1 VIDSILEALRQF
13 TNWFLSLFVDFFVF
27 LMNLIPVPPFVEQAK
42 QAISTFGD
50 IAGYPLYLIAFD
62 VGFPMVVS
70 AVLLKFLI
78 RRLPFI
84 G

>member
-1 VIDSILEALRQF
+1 MIDSIIEALRQF
-13 TNWFLSLFVDFFVF
+13 TDWILSLFVNFFVY
-27 LMNLIPVPPFVEQAK
+27 LLNLIPVPEFVEQAK
-42 QAISTFGD
+42 EAISTFGTY
-50 IAGYPLYLIAFD
+50 AGYPLYLIAFD

>member
-1 VIDSILEALRQF
+1 MIDSFVEALKQF
-13 TNWFLSLFVDFFVF
+13 TDWVLSLFVNFFIY
-27 LMNLIPVPPFVEQAK
+27 LLNLIPVPDFVDQAK
-42 QAISTFGD
+42 DAISTFGD
-50 IAGYPLYLIAFD
+50 FAGYPLYLIGFD

-70 AVLLKFLI
+70 AVMLKFLI

>member
-1 VIDSILEALRQF
+1 MIDSLLEALKRF
-13 TNWFLSLFVDFFVF
+13 TDWVLSLFVDFFVY
-27 LMNLIPVPPFVEQAK
+27 LLNLIPVPTFVEQAK
-42 QAISTFGD
+42 DAITTFGD

>member
-1 VIDSILEALRQF
+1 MMDAILEALKRF
-13 TNWFLSLFVDFFVF
+13 TDWVLSLFVDFFVY
-27 LMNLIPVPPFVEQAK
+27 LLDLIPVPSFVEQAK
-42 QAISTFGD
+42 AAIVTFGNY
-50 IAGYPLYLIAFD
+50 AGYPLYLIAFD

>member
-1 VIDSILEALRQF
+1 MIDSILEALRQF
-13 TNWFLSLFVDFFVF
+13 TDWVLSLFVDFFVY
-27 LMNLIPVPPFVEQAK
+27 LLNLIPVPEFVEQAK
-42 QAISTFGD
+42 DAISTFGD
-50 IAGYPLYLIAFD
+50 YAGYPLYLIAFD

>member
-1 VIDSILEALRQF
+1 MIDSILEALRQF
-13 TNWFLSLFVDFFVF
+13 TDWVLSLFVDFFVY
-27 LMNLIPVPPFVEQAK
+27 LINLIPVPEFVEQAK
-42 QAISTFGD
+42 EAISTFSNY
-50 IAGYPLYLIAFD
+50 AGYPLYLIAFD

>member
-1 VIDSILEALRQF
+1 MIDSIIEALKQF
-13 TNWFLSLFVDFFVF
+13 TDWVLSLFVNFFVY
-27 LMNLIPVPPFVEQAK
+27 LLNLIPVPEFVEQAK
-42 QAISTFGD
+42 EAIATFGNY
-50 IAGYPLYLIAFD
+50 AGYPLYLIAFD

>member
-1 VIDSILEALRQF
+1 MMDAILEALKRF
-13 TNWFLSLFVDFFVF
+13 TDWVLSLFVDFFVY
-27 LMNLIPVPPFVEQAK
+27 LLDLIPVPAFVDQAK
-42 QAISTFGD
+42 DAIATFGD
-50 IAGYPLYLIAFD
+50 YAGYPLYLIAFD